1 MRNPDRA
8 HLAQGHD
15 QEGGGCRRPRL
26 APARWRLR
34 PSAGLQPRT
43 HGAPCG
49 PRAPMWPLRPLAAP
63 AVTLA
68 PRARLTIP
76 RHYLLLTTHYSLL
89 TTHYSL
95 GPRARLPR
103 HSLLLTTYYSLLT
116 THYSL
121 LTTAGPRAR
130 LPRGEIA
137 HTLALRARR
146 APTRRGLGHRSLPR
160 VHLLAALL
168 QVGPPHRLTLILTLT
183 LTLTPTLTLALT
195 LILTLPFTL
204 PHPSPPPSP

>member
-1 MRNPDRA
+1 
-8 HLAQGHD
+8 
-15 QEGGGCRRPRL
+15 
-26 APARWRLR
+26 
-34 PSAGLQPRT
+34 
-43 HGAPCG
+43 
-49 PRAPMWPLRPLAAP
+49 MWPLRPLAAP

-121 LTTAGPRAR
+121 LQALELDYLVAR
-130 LPRGEIA
+130 SR
-137 HTLALRARR
+137 TLWLFALDE
-146 APTRRGLGHRSLPR
+146 L
-160 VHLLAALL
+160 LLAAGWGTAAYLAYTSSQL
-168 QVGPPHRLTLILTLT
+168 SSRWAHLIV
-183 LTLTPTLTLALT
+183 
-195 LILTLPFTL
+195 
-204 PHPSPPPSP
+204 

>member
-121 LTTAGPRAR
+121 LQALELDYLVAR
-130 LPRGEIA
+130 SR
-137 HTLALRARR
+137 TLWLFALDE
-146 APTRRGLGHRSLPR
+146 L
-160 VHLLAALL
+160 LLAA
-168 QVGPPHRLTLILTLT
+168 GWGTAAY
-183 LTLTPTLTLALT
+183 LAYTSSQLSSRWA
-195 LILTLPFTL
+195 LP
-204 PHPSPPPSP
+204 